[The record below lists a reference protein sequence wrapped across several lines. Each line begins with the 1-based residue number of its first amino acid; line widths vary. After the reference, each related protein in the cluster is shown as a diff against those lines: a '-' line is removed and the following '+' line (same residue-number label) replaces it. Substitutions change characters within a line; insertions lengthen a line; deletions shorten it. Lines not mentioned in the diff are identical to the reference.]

1 MTCCGSKAKYF
12 ILWEPPHDELYK
24 TTSSSAPPTQQGSPC
39 YQDIARWYF
48 ARWVCWMVM
57 SKRSWG
63 YRIRRTS
70 TAKTK
75 EKQKLKRRETKYTK
89 LFLVSEE
96 SGTSLGQ
103 IRWEIYILY
112 STAETDASKVNA
124 ANVSWLKETHA
135 KQNVVILISGNLHAA
150 AQLAAIHH
158 KYISRIRTQTVRRRT
173 MLGRRDAMHALHMPL
188 LKQGVTKQ
196 EWNLASIVGGWSITG
211 FYYLLIL

>member
-1 MTCCGSKAKYF
+1 
-12 ILWEPPHDELYK
+12 
-24 TTSSSAPPTQQGSPC
+24 
-39 YQDIARWYF
+39 
-48 ARWVCWMVM
+48 M

-96 SGTSLGQ
+96 VEQVWGKFDE
-103 IRWEIYILY
+103 RYIYIVQHRR
-112 STAETDASKVNA
+112 DRCKQSKRCKCFVIERNTRKA
-124 ANVSWLKETHA
+124 T
-135 KQNVVILISGNLHAA
+135 QNVVISGKLHLHLHAA

-196 EWNLASIVGGWSITG
+196 E
-211 FYYLLIL
+211 